1 MIMRKSPAADM
12 AAINGTQ
19 LVSGELD
26 SLGGGVL
33 KVGF

>member
-1 MIMRKSPAADM
+1 MIMRKSPAAEM

-19 LVSGELD
+19 FVSGELEV
-26 SLGGGVL
+26 LGGGVL